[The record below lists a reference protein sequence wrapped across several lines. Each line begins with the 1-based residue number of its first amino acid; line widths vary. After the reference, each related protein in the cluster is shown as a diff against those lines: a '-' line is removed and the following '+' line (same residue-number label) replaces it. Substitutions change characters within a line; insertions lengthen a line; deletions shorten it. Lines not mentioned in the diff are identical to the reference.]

1 MMDPVSLTPRKMAYL
16 GLTHLM
22 LTSQTTLA
30 FSPAHPFPTP
40 TITSTQLQMSRKGN
54 RNPKFKRSIDSPSYA
69 SRRRPQINDVMDS
82 ITSPPSFPHSVD
94 PADLPPG
101 SVNDD
106 PLAEFVRAIVRAAD
120 MRKASDIVAMRVTKC
135 TSLTNFIVVVSGTSR
150 PQNQAIANSVMKDV
164 EEKFDG
170 KRCLG
175 KGVPEGTADSGWIL
189 LDYGEVMV
197 HIMTPKSRLF
207 YDIEGQWKTRGGE
220 YMDLSDV
227 LLDEINKS
235 LTNAENSDASNY
247 ANENEKDEISIKER
261 LDLAKEDDPFWS

>member
-1 MMDPVSLTPRKMAYL
+1 MDNVSLTPRKMAYL
-16 GLTHLM
+16 GLTHLV
-22 LTSQTTLA
+22 LTSQSTLA
-30 FSPAHPFPTP
+30 FSPHPPFPPPSLADTP
-40 TITSTQLQMSRKGN
+40 LQMSRKGN
-54 RNPKFKRSIDSPSYA
+54 RNPKSKRSIDAPSYA

-106 PLAEFVRAIVRAAD
+106 PLAEFVRVIVRAAD
-120 MRKASDIVAMRVTKC
+120 MRKAGDIVAMRVTKC
-135 TSLTNFIVVVSGTSR
+135 TSLTNFIVVASGTSR

-175 KGVPEGTADSGWIL
+175 RGVPEGTADSGWIL

-197 HIMTPKSRLF
+197 HVMTPKSRLF
-207 YDIEGQWKTRGGE
+207 YDIEGQWRSRGGE

-235 LTNAENSDASNY
+235 STNAENSDPSI
-247 ANENEKDEISIKER
+247 EFSESEKDERSMKER
-261 LDLAKEDDPFWS
+261 LELSEEDDPFWS